1 MAGLFLSADLSASS
15 ADARLLGTI
24 CRAAVSLASGAC
36 DAQRPGEHAASRS
49 FVKSARN
56 DYAVGDSRAG
66 NRAGRGSCRAGQCA
80 CGGPAADPYSRYRSG
95 PWVGPGAAIWKMRC
109 WILCGGSPSEPAASA
124 PECAL
129 GHPFWI
135 FERLNHVAANL
146 QSVPLRAGKV
156 SCVCSANGQ

>member
-24 CRAAVSLASGAC
+24 CRTPYRAPQAPAMLSGQANMRRRAPLSNPPETITLFAIAA
-36 DAQRPGEHAASRS
+36 PGIGPVA
-49 FVKSARN
+49 
-56 DYAVGDSRAG
+56 DRAG
-66 NRAGRGSCRAGQCA
+66 QRQCA

-156 SCVCSANGQ
+156 ICVCSANGQ